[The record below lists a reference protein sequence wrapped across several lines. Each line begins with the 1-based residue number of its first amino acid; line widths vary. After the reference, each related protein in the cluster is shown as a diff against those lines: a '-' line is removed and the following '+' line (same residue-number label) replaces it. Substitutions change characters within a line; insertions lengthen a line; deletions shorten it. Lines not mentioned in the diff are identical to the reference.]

1 MSSIPFRLK
10 LKVIWFK
17 SFLGLAID
25 QITINQNYSITP
37 YYFWPRTEAWDQL
50 KLELDS
56 KTWLSQ
62 DEKVKTLTLASDIMN
77 YWLEY
82 RNTETSVDLEK
93 QFQDIEIVK
102 LTN

>member
-62 DEKVKTLTLASDIMN
+62 DEKVKTLTLASDVMN

>member
-1 MSSIPFRLK
+1 MSSISFRLK

>member
-37 YYFWPRTEAWDQL
+37 YYFLPRTEAWDQL
-50 KLELDS
+50 KFELDS